1 MKYILVL
8 QFLFSIWVFHIKF
21 YLKSGGCLYAQ
32 IKIIKQNWKA
42 KLHVRVLLTGD
53 LVDDMSL
60 LLFDEFDFECIKPGM
75 HCLLNFTLILRFKM
89 KVCPTTNSICFFV
102 FLFLIFNKGTKKFFL
117 NFWIF
122 IQGQTNLTKQINVSH
137 WHLEM
142 SSYLPIYSQQGQYW
156 PIPTSCYYKVPYIY
170 LLYL

>member
-1 MKYILVL
+1 M
-8 QFLFSIWVFHIKF
+8 
-21 YLKSGGCLYAQ
+21 
-32 IKIIKQNWKA
+32 KIIKQNWKA
-42 KLHVRVLLTGD
+42 KLHVRVLFTGD

-75 HCLLNFTLILRFKM
+75 HCLLNSTLILRFKM

-122 IQGQTNLTKQINVSH
+122 IQGQTKQSYKTDKCQPLTPGNVILFADIQISVKKASTDRYQH
-137 WHLEM
+137 PVAIRSLIFTFFIF
-142 SSYLPIYSQQGQYW
+142 SSCPW
-156 PIPTSCYYKVPYIY
+156 VWW
-170 LLYL
+170 

>member
-1 MKYILVL
+1 M
-8 QFLFSIWVFHIKF
+8 
-21 YLKSGGCLYAQ
+21 
-32 IKIIKQNWKA
+32 KIIKQNWKA

-75 HCLLNFTLILRFKM
+75 HCLLNSTLILRFKM

-122 IQGQTNLTKQINVSH
+122 IQGQRNLTKQINVSH

-142 SSYLPIYSQQGQYW
+142 SSYLPIYRYQSTR
-156 PIPTSCYYKVPYIY
+156 PVLTDTNILLVPYIY